1 MSVVMVASLSLLIR
15 MLVDR
20 LFLLID
26 GLLKKDN
33 VNSNLMKWI
42 SNEYIF
48 SILRYTCL
56 ILEYLIIRIKT
67 FLNW

>member
-48 SILRYTCL
+48 SNLRYTCL
-56 ILEYLIIRIKT
+56 ILE
-67 FLNW
+67 

>member
-48 SILRYTCL
+48 SNLRYT
-56 ILEYLIIRIKT
+56 YLI
-67 FLNW
+67 FE